1 MILALVL
8 SSLAASFATP
18 RECMHIGP
26 LYWEIGDQRGTI
38 EYEIHGSAVHSES
51 LLPADFASSWLFA
64 AYVAQTRKLDQGDK
78 DALRMA
84 SGYSGMTRKACLF
97 AKTVG
102 ECAQKAGSFDPLERG
117 KPVYD
122 QAPLQKWAAANG
134 LGKDTAARLGKR
146 VGDALHIRLEMRA
159 PQPATGV
166 FISATAYALFL
177 RKLLHGDLALSRLLA
192 KDALGDVQGSRAP
205 KSWRYS
211 YGHFVE
217 DDGTL
222 SSPGNFGFYPWIAG
236 KTYGIVAR
244 RSASRLAFVES
255 LACGR
260 ALREAYA
267 KAHP

>member
-1 MILALVL
+1 MTVALL
-8 SSLAASFATP
+8 LAASFATP
-18 RECMHIGP
+18 RECLHIGP
-26 LYWEIGDQRGTI
+26 LYWEIGDQRGTL
-38 EYEIHGSAVHSES
+38 EYDIHGSTVHSES
-51 LLPADFASSWLFA
+51 VLPADFASSWLFA
-64 AYVAQTRKLDQGDK
+64 AYVVQTRKLDQTDK

-84 SGYSGMTRKACLF
+84 SGYSGMTRRACLF
-97 AKTVG
+97 AKTAG
-102 ECAQKAGSFDPLERG
+102 ECAQKAGSFDPQGRG

-122 QAPLQKWAAANG
+122 QAPLQRWAAANG
-134 LGKDTAARLGKR
+134 LAHDTWAHLAERLR
-146 VGDALHIRLEMRA
+146 DALHVPLEAHA

-166 FISATAYALFL
+166 FISATSYALFL
-177 RKLLHGDLALSRLLA
+177 RKLLRGELALSRLLG
-192 KDALGDVQGSRAP
+192 KDALGDVQGSPAP

>member
-18 RECMHIGP
+18 VECLHIGP

-38 EYEIHGSAVHSES
+38 EYEIHGSTVHSES
-51 LLPADFASSWLFA
+51 ELPADFASSWLFA
-64 AYVAQTRKLDQGDK
+64 AYVVETRKLDQSDK

-84 SGYSGMTRKACLF
+84 SGYTGMTRKACLF

-102 ECAQKAGSFDPLERG
+102 ECARKAGSFHEGQRG
-117 KPVYD
+117 KAVYD
-122 QAPLQKWAAANG
+122 QAPLQEWAAAHG
-134 LGKDTAARLGKR
+134 LANDTAERLGER
-146 VGDALHIRLEMRA
+146 IRDALHIPLEMRA
-159 PQPATGV
+159 PQPATGI
-166 FISATAYALFL
+166 FISATSYALFL
-177 RKLLHGDLALSRLLA
+177 RKLLEGKLALSRLLG
-192 KDALGDVQGSRAP
+192 KDALGDVQQSRAP

-217 DDGTL
+217 DDGAL

-260 ALREAYA
+260 ALRKAYA

>member
-1 MILALVL
+1 MIVALVL

-18 RECMHIGP
+18 KECLHIGP
-26 LYWEIGDQRGTI
+26 LYWEIGDESGTL
-38 EYEIHGSAVHSES
+38 EYDIHGSTVHSES
-51 LLPADFASSWLFA
+51 ILPADFASSWLFA
-64 AYVAQTRKLDQGDK
+64 AYVAQTRKLDDAAK

-84 SGYSGMTRKACLF
+84 SGYTGMTRKACLF

-102 ECAQKAGSFDPLERG
+102 ECAGKAGGFDPSLRG
-117 KPVYD
+117 KVVYD
-122 QAPLQKWAAANG
+122 QAHLQHWAAANG
-134 LGKDTAARLGKR
+134 LAKDTSARLGER
-146 VGDALHIRLEMRA
+146 LREALHARLEMHA

-177 RKLLHGDLALSRLLA
+177 RKLLHGDLALARLLG
-192 KDALGDVQGSRAP
+192 KDALGDVAAGPAP

-211 YGHFVE
+211 YGHFIE
-217 DDGTL
+217 DDGAL

-244 RSASRLAFVES
+244 RSASRQAFIES
-255 LACGR
+255 VACGR

-267 KAHP
+267 AARK

>member
-1 MILALVL
+1 MIFALFL
-8 SSLAASFATP
+8 SLAASFATP
-18 RECMHIGP
+18 KECLHIGP
-26 LYWEIGDQRGTI
+26 LYWEIGDERGTL
-38 EYEIHGSAVHSES
+38 EYDIHGSTVHSES
-51 LLPADFASSWLFA
+51 VLPADFASSWLFA
-64 AYVAQTRKLDQGDK
+64 AYVAQTRKLDEADK

-84 SGYSGMTRKACLF
+84 SGYAGMSRKACLF

-102 ECAQKAGSFDPLERG
+102 ECAHKAVSFDPLLRG

-122 QAPLQKWAAANG
+122 QAPLQEWAATHG
-134 LGKDTAARLGKR
+134 LGNDTATRLGER
-146 VGDALHIRLEMRA
+146 LREALHVPLEVRA

-166 FISATAYALFL
+166 FISATSYALFL
-177 RKLLHGDLALSRLLA
+177 RKLLHRNLALSRLLG
-192 KDALGDVQGSRAP
+192 KDALGDVAGSRAP

-222 SSPGNFGFYPWIAG
+222 SSPGNFGFYPWIAR